1 MATTESSTNVYSDLS
16 RTDDQAPS
24 VVSPMTVDPGK
35 STALMILRKDD
46 LLISSVDEMNGG
58 RGISPVTSTG
68 LTSMN
73 FDRDL
78 ELSIFFESSF

>member
-1 MATTESSTNVYSDLS
+1 
-16 RTDDQAPS
+16 
-24 VVSPMTVDPGK
+24 MTVDPGK

>member
-1 MATTESSTNVYSDLS
+1 M
-16 RTDDQAPS
+16 P
-24 VVSPMTVDPGK
+24 VDPGK
-35 STALMILRKDD
+35 STALMMLRKDD

-58 RGISPVTSTG
+58 RGISPVASTG

-78 ELSIFFESSF
+78 ELSTFFESSF